1 MGQFSCLFKSFA
13 GEVEARALAFD
24 PNKIIFT
31 VFFGTNFLGVFFQ
44 SAIFDL
50 DEFLLHLL
58 MRL

>member
-24 PNKIIFT
+24 PNT